1 MSFTCP
7 RCWRTSHNPNDEREG
22 FCGYCDDFTGGLLYG
37 NQRYSSS
44 GDTPKS
50 DREMQVCQEPEEGK
64 TKLPEVQGDGE
75 NNRLPELRRSGMGR
89 SEESSVS
96 EVRSQRMPLMVGHPT
111 PPVLTQPNVFR
122 YYIGAIAVGIAA
134 GIGWTRT
141 ISIFV
146 RHPYDDAILLS
157 IVAGMLL
164 WQCIYLIHE
173 HKRLKI
179 VEAEIKAQ
187 WETLKMKYPEYPWD
201 DVRPK
206 L

>member
-1 MSFTCP
+1 
-7 RCWRTSHNPNDEREG
+7 
-22 FCGYCDDFTGGLLYG
+22 LYG

-50 DREMQVCQEPEEGK
+50 DREMQVCKEPDEAK
-64 TKLPEVQGDGE
+64 TQLSEVQGDGK
-75 NNRLPELRRSGMGR
+75 NNRLSELQRSGMGR
-89 SEESSVS
+89 SEESSVP
-96 EVRSQRMPLMVGHPT
+96 EVRSQRMPLER
-111 PPVLTQPNVFR
+111 PVIQPNVFR

-187 WETLKMKYPEYPWD
+187 WESLKMKYPEYPWD

-206 L
+206 P